1 MAFSCKL
8 VLFIL
13 LSFASAREENNLQD
27 MNSFVNCLADAVVLE
42 GYLLRSAA
50 ELATGIF
57 IPSAM
62 KDLKHFWSLLPE
74 WTTTCKGIFS
84 SKSEISEESQQLLA
98 ELEQLMS
105 QEFPALTSVDLM
117 KLKTSLMKSG
127 RFKGMEQVNVPQ
139 DCLEGF
145 LFSVKQ
151 VFLVSQALN
160 REEFEEASRIMSSLS
175 FVSSSVLKSCQ

>member
-1 MAFSCKL
+1 
-8 VLFIL
+8 
-13 LSFASAREENNLQD
+13 
-27 MNSFVNCLADAVVLE
+27 
-42 GYLLRSAA
+42 
-50 ELATGIF
+50 
-57 IPSAM
+57 
-62 KDLKHFWSLLPE
+62 
-74 WTTTCKGIFS
+74 
-84 SKSEISEESQQLLA
+84 
-98 ELEQLMS
+98 MS